1 MINNLVSN
9 AIKFTSIG
17 GVTVEVD
24 KKLTGEEEK
33 ATLSVTDSGIGIPI
47 NSQEIVFE
55 EFRQASEGLNRI
67 FEGSGLGLSI
77 TKKFVEMMGGEISIH
92 SKLGTGST
100 FRVSF
105 PLSRKERQ
113 IVVTKPTANYAGIAD
128 VDKQENSYDEN
139 MHDILL
145 VEDDLSNAGVVKYL
159 LQGVCNLDMVTSGEE
174 ALDKVTQKQ
183 YSVILMDIDLGRGI
197 SGIETTK
204 RIRKIIGYKDLPIIA
219 VTALAM
225 QGQKEM
231 FLEGGCSHY
240 ISKPFDAKTLL
251 NLVKDLLPTGKSK
264 KQ

>member
-1 MINNLVSN
+1 
-9 AIKFTSIG
+9 
-17 GVTVEVD
+17 
-24 KKLTGEEEK
+24 
-33 ATLSVTDSGIGIPI
+33 
-47 NSQEIVFE
+47 
-55 EFRQASEGLNRI
+55 
-67 FEGSGLGLSI
+67 
-77 TKKFVEMMGGEISIH
+77 MMGGEISIH

-113 IVVTKPTANYAGIAD
+113 IVVTKPTADNAGIFD
-128 VDKQENSYDEN
+128 IDQQENSYDEN
-139 MHDILL
+139 MHDVLL

-159 LQGVCNLDMVTSGEE
+159 LQGVCNLDMVTTGEE

-204 RIRKIIGYKDLPIIA
+204 QIRKIIGYKDLPIIA

-231 FLEGGCSHY
+231 FLKEGCSHY
-240 ISKPFDAKTLL
+240 ISKPYDAKTLVRL
-251 NLVKDLLPTGKSK
+251 IKDLLPNENSNKL
-264 KQ
+264 